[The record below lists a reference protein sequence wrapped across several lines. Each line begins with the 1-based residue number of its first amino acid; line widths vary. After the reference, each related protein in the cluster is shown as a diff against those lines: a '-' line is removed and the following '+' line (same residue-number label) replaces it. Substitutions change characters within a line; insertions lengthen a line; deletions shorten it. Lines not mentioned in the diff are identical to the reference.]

1 MGQYK
6 YETKKGT
13 RWTAKFRYTDSASG
27 ERKVMYKRGF
37 LTKRD
42 AHEFE
47 NQFRFDLEDYD
58 PAKADLDKKTFGD
71 VYKEY
76 MASFKLEDMKQ
87 NSLRTKETVF
97 VHHIFP
103 YFMDV
108 PIRSITSESIH
119 AWQQKI
125 KGSKKDNGDPYSPDY
140 LRTIQTQ
147 FNSIINYANSKGY
160 LKANPLADIKN
171 MGIKGK
177 RIVYW
182 SVEEYE
188 QFAKYARSFPNLY
201 CCYEILYWCGL
212 REGEMLALT
221 VDDVDFKNRTIRV
234 NKTYTT
240 IAKQE
245 YITAPKTPSSN
256 RLVSMPE
263 FLCAELKEYISRTY
277 DPQPGKRLFRISKSS
292 LTKTFDDCAKRAGLN
307 HIPIHG
313 LRHSHVSLL
322 ISRKYDI
329 FEISKRIGHK
339 SIKTTQDIYGHLF
352 MDSQKAMAEDLDRMR
367 PAGNYPIPEE
377 EGDDDGLE

>member
-6 YETKKGT
+6 YETRKGI
-13 RWTAKFRYTDSASG
+13 RWLSKFRYTNPVSG

-37 LTKRD
+37 LTKR
-42 AHEFE
+42 AAYEFE
-47 NQFRFDLEDYD
+47 NQFLFDLEDYD
-58 PAKADLDKKTFGD
+58 PERANLDKKTFGD

-76 MASFKLEDMKQ
+76 LASFKREDMKL

-103 YFMDV
+103 FFKDE
-108 PIRSITSESIH
+108 PIRSITSEDIH
-119 AWQQKI
+119 TWQQRI
-125 KGSKKDNGDPYSPDY
+125 KASRKADGTAYSADY

-171 MGIKGK
+171 MGTKGK
-177 RIVYW
+177 RIEYW
-182 SVEEYE
+182 TVEEYE
-188 QFAKYARSFPNLY
+188 RFAVYAKELPDLY

-221 VDDVDFKNRTIRV
+221 VDDIDFREGTIRV

-240 IAKQE
+240 VGKQE
-245 YITAPKTPSSN
+245 YITSPKTPASN
-256 RLVSMPE
+256 RRVSMPG
-263 FLCAELKEYISRTY
+263 FLCAELQEYISRIY
-277 DPQPGKRLFRISKSS
+277 DPQPNKRLFRISKSR
-292 LTKTFDDCAKRAGLN
+292 LTKCFDACAKKAGVS

-322 ISRKYDI
+322 ISRRYDI

-352 MDSQKAMAEDLDRMR
+352 MDSQKAMAKDLDQMR
-367 PAGNYPIPEE
+367 PLGSYPIFKK
-377 EGDDDGLE
+377 EGDGDDIE